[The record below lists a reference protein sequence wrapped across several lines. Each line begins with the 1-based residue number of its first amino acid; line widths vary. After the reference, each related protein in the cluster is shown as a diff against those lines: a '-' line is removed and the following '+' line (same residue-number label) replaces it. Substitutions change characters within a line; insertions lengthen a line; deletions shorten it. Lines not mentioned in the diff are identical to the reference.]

1 MLGHRKENGLSS
13 KEKDDRGER
22 RRDRPSRFDRS
33 GGRSPPRD
41 EKMGLVERL
50 RNLASGGE
58 MGQRDRYDRDRD
70 RRDRDRDRDRD
81 RGRVGHD
88 REDRVHDRDRDRD
101 DARGRDDSKYM
112 SLSLSICFYPIMSA
126 KLTIKI
132 WFLSF
137 CLCFANHQVFFLK
150 VVSDR

>member
-1 MLGHRKENGLSS
+1 
-13 KEKDDRGER
+13 
-22 RRDRPSRFDRS
+22 
-33 GGRSPPRD
+33 
-41 EKMGLVERL
+41 MGLVERL

-101 DARGRDDSKYM
+101 DARGRDDSKYNTI
-112 SLSLSICFYPIMSA
+112 SPFYLFI
-126 KLTIKI
+126 
-132 WFLSF
+132 
-137 CLCFANHQVFFLK
+137 FF
-150 VVSDR
+150 S